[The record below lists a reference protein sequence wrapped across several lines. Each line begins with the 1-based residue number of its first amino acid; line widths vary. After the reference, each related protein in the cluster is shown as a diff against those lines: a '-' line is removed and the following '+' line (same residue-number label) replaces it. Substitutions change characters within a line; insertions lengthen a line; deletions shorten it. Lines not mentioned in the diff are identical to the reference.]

1 MKNIARNR
9 TNYLFLL
16 PFGIVFLLFTRYSRR
31 HRHLPKLHPLQRAGA
46 AHLQRLGNF
55 QQLFFNDDLFITA
68 LTNTLTFA
76 VILGPAGYIL
86 SLAFAWF
93 INELGPKMRSFMTLL
108 FYAPSLANIYVIWKV
123 IFSSDAYGFVN
134 AWLTRLGFI
143 TSPVLWL
150 QSKSTMVGVIIL
162 ILLWASLS
170 TSFLAF
176 IAGFQTIDAS
186 LYEAAAVDGIRTRWQ
201 ELWYIT
207 LPCIKPQLMF
217 SAIMSITSS
226 FTIGDQITMLVG
238 FPSPNYAAHTIMHHL
253 QDYGS
258 TRFEMGYAW
267 RHRHG
272 AVSADGGLQH
282 ADPEI
287 PQEGGQL
294 IWRMKRSRSKDTERA
309 CVCST
314 SRGSAAPGRVM
325 R

>member
-1 MKNIARNR
+1 MRRSKTLRAPGGLWQEMKKSRIS
-9 TNYLFLL
+9 YLFIL
-16 PFGIVFLLFTRYSRR
+16 PYVALFFIFVV
-31 HRHLPKLHPLQRAGA
+31 LPVAVSLVLSFTSFNVLEPPTFNGW
-46 AHLQRLGNF
+46 GNF

-253 QDYGS
+253 QDYGNV
-258 TRFEMGYAW
+258 RFEMGYACAIAVLLFILMV
-267 RHRHG
+267 G
-272 AVSADGGLQH
+272 ANQIVQRLLRKVGD
-282 ADPEI
+282 
-287 PQEGGQL
+287 
-294 IWRMKRSRSKDTERA
+294 
-309 CVCST
+309 
-314 SRGSAAPGRVM
+314 
-325 R
+325 

>member
-1 MKNIARNR
+1 MRQQPKAGGGLLKNIARNR

-16 PFGIVFLLFTRYSRR
+16 PFGIVFLLFTVIPVVIAICLSFT
-31 HRHLPKLHPLQRAGA
+31 HFNVLEPPTFNGW
-46 AHLQRLGNF
+46 GNF

-186 LYEAAAVDGIRTRWQ
+186 LYEAAAVDGIRAAFRIMG
-201 ELWYIT
+201 EF
-207 LPCIKPQLMF
+207 LP
-217 SAIMSITSS
+217 
-226 FTIGDQITMLVG
+226 
-238 FPSPNYAAHTIMHHL
+238 
-253 QDYGS
+253 
-258 TRFEMGYAW
+258 E
-267 RHRHG
+267 
-272 AVSADGGLQH
+272 
-282 ADPEI
+282 
-287 PQEGGQL
+287 
-294 IWRMKRSRSKDTERA
+294 
-309 CVCST
+309 
-314 SRGSAAPGRVM
+314 
-325 R
+325 

>member
-1 MKNIARNR
+1 M
-9 TNYLFLL
+9 
-16 PFGIVFLLFTRYSRR
+16 
-31 HRHLPKLHPLQRAGA
+31 
-46 AHLQRLGNF
+46 
-55 QQLFFNDDLFITA
+55 
-68 LTNTLTFA
+68 
-76 VILGPAGYIL
+76 
-86 SLAFAWF
+86 
-93 INELGPKMRSFMTLL
+93 
-108 FYAPSLANIYVIWKV
+108 

-226 FTIGDQITMLVG
+226 FAIGDQITMLVG

-258 TRFEMGYAW
+258 TRFEMGYAC
-267 RHRHG
+267 
-272 AVSADGGLQH
+272 AIATVLFLLMVVCNT
-282 ADPEI
+282 
-287 PQEGGQL
+287 L
-294 IWRMKRSRSKDTERA
+294 IQKFLRK
-309 CVCST
+309 V
-314 SRGSAAPGRVM
+314 GN
-325 R
+325 

>member
-1 MKNIARNR
+1 MRQQPKAGGGLLKNIARNR

-16 PFGIVFLLFTRYSRR
+16 PFGIVFLLFTVIPVVIAICLSFT
-31 HRHLPKLHPLQRAGA
+31 HFNVLEPPTFNGW
-46 AHLQRLGNF
+46 GNF

-123 IFSSDAYGFVN
+123 IFSSDAYCFVN

-258 TRFEMGYAW
+258 TRFEMGYAC
-267 RHRHG
+267 
-272 AVSADGGLQH
+272 AIATVLFLLMVVCNT
-282 ADPEI
+282 
-287 PQEGGQL
+287 L
-294 IWRMKRSRSKDTERA
+294 IQKFLRK
-309 CVCST
+309 V
-314 SRGSAAPGRVM
+314 GN
-325 R
+325 

>member
-1 MKNIARNR
+1 MRQQPKAGGGLLKNIARNR

-16 PFGIVFLLFTRYSRR
+16 PFGIVFLLFTVIPVVIAICLSFT
-31 HRHLPKLHPLQRAGA
+31 HFNGW
-46 AHLQRLGNF
+46 GNF

-258 TRFEMGYAW
+258 TRFEMGYAC
-267 RHRHG
+267 
-272 AVSADGGLQH
+272 AIATVLFLLMVVCNT
-282 ADPEI
+282 
-287 PQEGGQL
+287 L
-294 IWRMKRSRSKDTERA
+294 IQKFLRK
-309 CVCST
+309 V
-314 SRGSAAPGRVM
+314 GN
-325 R
+325 

>member
-1 MKNIARNR
+1 MRQQPKAGGGLLKNIARNR

-16 PFGIVFLLFTRYSRR
+16 PFGIVFLLFTVIPVVIAICLSFT
-31 HRHLPKLHPLQRAGA
+31 HFNVLEPPTFNGW
-46 AHLQRLGNF
+46 GNF

-150 QSKSTMVGVIIL
+150 QSKST
-162 ILLWASLS
+162 
-170 TSFLAF
+170 
-176 IAGFQTIDAS
+176 IDAS

-258 TRFEMGYAW
+258 TRFEMGYAC
-267 RHRHG
+267 
-272 AVSADGGLQH
+272 AIATVLFLLMVVCNT
-282 ADPEI
+282 
-287 PQEGGQL
+287 L
-294 IWRMKRSRSKDTERA
+294 IQKFLRK
-309 CVCST
+309 V
-314 SRGSAAPGRVM
+314 GN
-325 R
+325 

>member
-1 MKNIARNR
+1 MRRSKTLRAPGGLWQEMKKSRIS
-9 TNYLFLL
+9 YLFIL
-16 PFGIVFLLFTRYSRR
+16 PYVALFFIFVV
-31 HRHLPKLHPLQRAGA
+31 LPVAVSLVLSFTSFNVLEPPTFNGW
-46 AHLQRLGNF
+46 GNF

-217 SAIMSITSS
+217 SAVMSITSS
-226 FTIGDQITMLVG
+226 FGVGPVITALCG
-238 FPSPNYAAHTIMHHL
+238 YPTTDYAAHTVMNHL
-253 QDYGS
+253 TDYG
-258 TRFEMGYAW
+258 TIRFEMGYASAI
-267 RHRHG
+267 
-272 AVSADGGLQH
+272 AVFLFFMMVGTNL
-282 ADPEI
+282 
-287 PQEGGQL
+287 L
-294 IWRMKRSRSKDTERA
+294 IKHFLSRVGE
-309 CVCST
+309 
-314 SRGSAAPGRVM
+314 
-325 R
+325 

>member
-1 MKNIARNR
+1 MRQQPKAGGGLLKNIARNR

-16 PFGIVFLLFTRYSRR
+16 PFGIVFLLFTVIPVVIAICLSFT
-31 HRHLPKLHPLQRAGA
+31 HFNVLEPPTFNGW
-46 AHLQRLGNF
+46 GNF

-162 ILLWASLS
+162 IQIWMSMGNGFLV
-170 TSFLAF
+170 FLAGLQNVN
-176 IAGFQTIDAS
+176 AEY
-186 LYEAAAVDGIRTRWQ
+186 YEAAAVDGVSGRLQ
-201 ELWYIT
+201 QLVYIT
-207 LPCIKPQLMF
+207 LPQMKPQLLF
-217 SAIMSITSS
+217 GCINAITASFAVFDISA
-226 FTIGDQITMLVG
+226 G
-238 FPSPNYAAHTIMHHL
+238 FAGVPSPNYAADTIVSHL
-253 QDYGS
+253 YDFAFI
-258 TRFEMGYAW
+258 RFEMGYASAI
-267 RHRHG
+267 
-272 AVSADGGLQH
+272 AVVLFVLTFAISRIVMH
-282 ADPEI
+282 ALREK
-287 PQEGGQL
+287 E
-294 IWRMKRSRSKDTERA
+294 
-309 CVCST
+309 
-314 SRGSAAPGRVM
+314 
-325 R
+325 